1 MKTNY
6 PLLFLILFTFFVI
19 SFLTNIIGPLVPE
32 IIDDFK
38 LSRFLV
44 GFLPFAFFLAYG
56 LFSIPAG
63 IMMEKIGG
71 KKVMLIAFVV
81 ALAGAFAFALFPTYR
96 VAVLSL
102 FTIGTG
108 MAMLQVVLYPMLRTT
123 GGEEHFAFNSVLAQ
137 LAFGLASFLSP
148 LVYSYLVR
156 HLQGEEAL
164 SNGLLRLLD
173 GLVPEG
179 LEWLSMYWIFG
190 LISAIMLLLI
200 AFTRFPAVELKADE
214 RAGSRETYRELL
226 RKPLVWLFF
235 LGIFFYVGTE
245 QGVNNWASQF
255 LEEYHG
261 LDPQT
266 MGAQT
271 ISRYW
276 GLMTIGTIAGLLMVK
291 LFDSR
296 KVLIGATILATLALT
311 AALFGSGET
320 ALLAFPMVGFFASV
334 MFAIIIDLGLNSVP
348 EHHGAFAGIMLSGIV
363 GGAVWSLFIGGLGDL
378 IGLKGGMCLLYL
390 SLAYILAIGFWAR
403 PLIRNKTVSWGKE
416 KNVE

>member
-6 PLLFLILFTFFVI
+6 RILILILFTFFVI

-32 IIDDFK
+32 IIDDFR
-38 LSRFLV
+38 LSLFLV

-56 LFSIPAG
+56 VFSIPAG
-63 IMMEKIGG
+63 ILLEKIGA
-71 KKVMLIAFVV
+71 KRVMLIAFVI
-81 ALAGAFAFALFPTYR
+81 ALIGAFSFALFPNYQ
-96 VAVLSL
+96 VAVVSL

-108 MAMLQVVLYPMLRTT
+108 MAILQVVLYPMLRAT

-156 HLQGEEAL
+156 HLQAAVPPSGGLLALL
-164 SNGLLRLLD
+164 SN
-173 GLVPEG
+173 LVPKG

-190 LISAIMLLLI
+190 MISVLMLVLI
-200 AFTRFPAVELKADE
+200 AITRFPAVELKEDE
-214 RAGSRETYRELL
+214 RAGTRETYRELM
-226 RKPLVWLFF
+226 RKPLVWLYF

-255 LEEYHG
+255 LQAYHG

-266 MGAQT
+266 VGAQT

-276 GLMTIGTIAGLLMVK
+276 GLMTIGTVVGLLILK

-296 KVLIGATILATLALT
+296 RVLIGATLAALIALS
-311 AALFGSGET
+311 AALFGSEKT
-320 ALLAFPMVGFFASV
+320 AVTAFPLIGFFVSV
-334 MFAIIIDLGLNSVP
+334 IFAIVIDLGLNSVP
-348 EHHGAFAGIMLSGIV
+348 QHHGAFAGIMLSGIV
-363 GGAVWSLFIGGLGDL
+363 GGAVWSLVIGGLGDA
-378 IGLKGGMCLLYL
+378 IGLRGGLLLLYV
-390 SLAYILAIGFWAR
+390 SLGYILSIGFWAK
-403 PLIRNKTVSWGKE
+403 PLIRNKTIEWGK
-416 KNVE
+416 NQ